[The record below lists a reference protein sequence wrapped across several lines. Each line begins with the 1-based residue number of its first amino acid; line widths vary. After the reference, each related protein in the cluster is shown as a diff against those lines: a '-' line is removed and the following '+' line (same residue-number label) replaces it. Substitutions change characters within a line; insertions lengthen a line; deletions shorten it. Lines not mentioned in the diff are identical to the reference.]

1 MPRFLQTFNFGRLAL
16 LLAMLS
22 GVAISQTQLGQISG
36 SIVDPA
42 GALIAGA
49 KVTVTN
55 VATGTREVTDT
66 NNEGLFT
73 VANVSLGDYEVA
85 VEKEG
90 FRRSVKR
97 LRVEIAQRVNL
108 TVALEVGTSSETV
121 EVSGNAVVV
130 NTVSGEISREV
141 TGDEIQNMPLLTRN
155 PYALLTLAPGS
166 VNTSVSNGDDSG
178 TNTMGITVSGTRG
191 TAPRPGTSWEMNTSI
206 GGPC

>member
-1 MPRFLQTFNFGRLAL
+1 MFWSVNCVLLCCLDLGEPWLGMNLWWFSRMIPQVRQGVSKDSNSCVFGDVSRRGGSMPRFLQTFNFGRLAL

-42 GALIAGA
+42 GALVAGA

-73 VANVSLGDYEVA
+73 VANVALGDYEVA

-108 TVALEVGTSSETV
+108 T
-121 EVSGNAVVV
+121 
-130 NTVSGEISREV
+130 
-141 TGDEIQNMPLLTRN
+141 
-155 PYALLTLAPGS
+155 
-166 VNTSVSNGDDSG
+166 
-178 TNTMGITVSGTRG
+178 
-191 TAPRPGTSWEMNTSI
+191 
-206 GGPC
+206 